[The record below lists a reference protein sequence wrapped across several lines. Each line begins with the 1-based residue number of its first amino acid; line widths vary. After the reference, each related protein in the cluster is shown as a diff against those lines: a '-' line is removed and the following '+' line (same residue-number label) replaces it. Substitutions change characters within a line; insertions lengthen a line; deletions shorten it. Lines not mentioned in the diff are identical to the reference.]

1 MNSILSYLV
10 LPGPVWLEKTLWQIM
25 FCVSDVASPAEDSLF
40 VACWHLAT
48 VRCLSLWLLPGC
60 YPSYSNSSSEFL
72 TARSKERGSMYGIYG
87 NIYHQYTPVMLA
99 LIYHTWIL
107 WDWRGFHRF
116 PSDPSVL
123 NLSCQMLCEGS
134 HGLQLIESTQRHRQA
149 SLFCRPMGTT
159 WYNLQLHQM
168 RMIKSHDKSWQHVYN
183 GL

>member
-1 MNSILSYLV
+1 MSP
-10 LPGPVWLEKTLWQIM
+10 LPLKT
-25 FCVSDVASPAEDSLF
+25 
-40 VACWHLAT
+40 
-48 VRCLSLWLLPGC
+48 RCLSPVDISQLSVAYPCGC
-60 YPSYSNSSSEFL
+60 YPAATLPIPIHRQNFSQHE
-72 TARSKERGSMYGIYG
+72 AKKEEPSFSIGSMYGIYG

-99 LIYHTWIL
+99 LTYHTWIL

-123 NLSCQMLCEGS
+123 NLSCQMLCDGS

-168 RMIKSHDKSWQHVYN
+168 RMIKSHDKS
-183 GL
+183 